1 MSENLQTVA
10 TEWQSDRLREPKR
23 PLMKLRRH
31 ASKFFFVAVN
41 IFKAICMAAAIF
53 TVLCLIVIAIGGL
66 LLASYGLGG
75 WAGVVFTVLALLGL
89 FFLSQWG
96 R

>member
-1 MSENLQTVA
+1 
-10 TEWQSDRLREPKR
+10 
-23 PLMKLRRH
+23 MKLRRY

-41 IFKAICMAAAIF
+41 VFKAICMAAAVF
-53 TVLCLIVIAIGGL
+53 AVLCLILIAIGGL
-66 LLASYGLGG
+66 LLASHGLGG
-75 WAGVVFTVLALLGL
+75 WAGVMFTVLALCGL

>member
-10 TEWQSDRLREPKR
+10 SKSQSDRLRGLER
-23 PLMKLRRH
+23 FLMKLRPH
-31 ASKFFFVAVN
+31 ANKFLFIAVN
-41 IFKAICMAAAIF
+41 VFKAICMAAAIF
-53 TVLCLIVIAIGGL
+53 AVLCLVIIAIGGL

-75 WAGVVFTVLALLGL
+75 WTGVVFTVLALPGL
-89 FFLSQWG
+89 LFLSQWG

>member
-10 TEWQSDRLREPKR
+10 SKPQSDRLREPKR

-53 TVLCLIVIAIGGL
+53 TALCLIVIAIGGL
-66 LLASYGLGG
+66 LLTSYGLGG
-75 WAGVVFTVLALLGL
+75 WTGVVFTILALLGL

>member
-10 TEWQSDRLREPKR
+10 SKRQSDKLRGLKR

-31 ASKFFFVAVN
+31 ANKFLFVIVN
-41 IFKAICMAAAIF
+41 IFKAICMVAAIF
-53 TVLCLIVIAIGGL
+53 AILCIIVIAIGGL
-66 LLASYGLGG
+66 LLASYELGG
-75 WAGVVFTVLALLGL
+75 WTGVVFTILALLGL

>member
-1 MSENLQTVA
+1 MSENLQTIA
-10 TEWQSDRLREPKR
+10 SKRQSDRLRGLER
-23 PLMKLRRH
+23 SLMKLRRH

-41 IFKAICMAAAIF
+41 IFKAICIAAAIF
-53 TVLCLIVIAIGGL
+53 AVLCLIVIAIGGL

-75 WAGVVFTVLALLGL
+75 WAGVVFTVLALCGL

>member
-1 MSENLQTVA
+1 MV
-10 TEWQSDRLREPKR
+10 
-23 PLMKLRRH
+23 
-31 ASKFFFVAVN
+31 
-41 IFKAICMAAAIF
+41 AAIF
-53 TVLCLIVIAIGGL
+53 TILCIIVIAIGGL

-75 WAGVVFTVLALLGL
+75 WAGVVFTVLALPGF

>member
-10 TEWQSDRLREPKR
+10 SKRQSDRLRGLKR
-23 PLMKLRRH
+23 PLMKLRPH
-31 ASKFFFVAVN
+31 TNKFLFVVVN
-41 IFKAICMAAAIF
+41 VFKAVCMVAAIF
-53 TVLCLIVIAIGGL
+53 AVLCLVLTAISGL

-75 WAGVVFTVLALLGL
+75 WAGVAFTVLALCGL

>member
-1 MSENLQTVA
+1 VSENLQTVA
-10 TEWQSDRLREPKR
+10 SEWQSDRLRGLKR
-23 PLMKLRRH
+23 LLMRLRRY

-41 IFKAICMAAAIF
+41 VFKGICMAAAIF
-53 TVLCLIVIAIGGL
+53 TVLCLIAIAIAGL

-75 WAGVVFTVLALLGL
+75 SGAVFTVLALLGL

>member
-1 MSENLQTVA
+1 
-10 TEWQSDRLREPKR
+10 
-23 PLMKLRRH
+23 MKLRPH
-31 ASKFFFVAVN
+31 TKKFLFVAVN
-41 IFKAICMAAAIF
+41 LFKAICMVAAIF
-53 TVLCLIVIAIGGL
+53 TILCIIVIAIGGL

>member
-1 MSENLQTVA
+1 
-10 TEWQSDRLREPKR
+10 
-23 PLMKLRRH
+23 MKLRPH
-31 ASKFFFVAVN
+31 ANKFLFIVVN
-41 IFKAICMAAAIF
+41 VFKAVCMVAAIF
-53 TVLCLIVIAIGGL
+53 AVLCLIVIGIGGL

-89 FFLSQWG
+89 LFLSQWG

>member
-1 MSENLQTVA
+1 M
-10 TEWQSDRLREPKR
+10 RLRR
-23 PLMKLRRH
+23 Y

-41 IFKAICMAAAIF
+41 VFKGICMAAAIF
-53 TVLCLIVIAIGGL
+53 TVLCLIAIAIAGL

-75 WAGVVFTVLALLGL
+75 WAGAVFTVLALLGL

>member
-1 MSENLQTVA
+1 
-10 TEWQSDRLREPKR
+10 
-23 PLMKLRRH
+23 MKLRPHTNR
-31 ASKFFFVAVN
+31 FLFVVVN
-41 IFKAICMAAAIF
+41 VFKAICMIAAIF
-53 TVLCLIVIAIGGL
+53 AVLCLILIAIGGL

-75 WAGVVFTVLALLGL
+75 WGGVVFTILALCGL

>member
-1 MSENLQTVA
+1 
-10 TEWQSDRLREPKR
+10 
-23 PLMKLRRH
+23 MKLRRH

-41 IFKAICMAAAIF
+41 IFKGICMAAAIF